1 MSDSGTRP
9 ADIPV
14 PARHTVFQTSLM
26 SALLDGVYDGE
37 MTIGEL
43 LGHGDFGLGTFN
55 ALDGEMVVLDSICYQ
70 LRGNGEASVADP
82 ALCTPF
88 AVVTHFAP
96 TITKTLPANLSRAE
110 VAGIVG
116 DLIPSENY
124 LYAMRITG
132 EFDWVRTRTAARQ
145 TKPYP
150 PLRAATKGEPVMQ
163 FNDVSG
169 LVAGF
174 RTPLYEQGIG
184 VPGGHVHFIDQ
195 ARTHGGHVLDY
206 AIRRGTL
213 ELCLATDLHLA
224 LPLNTAFGRAHL
236 SPDDLAAQV
245 AETENHR

>member
-1 MSDSGTRP
+1 MTDHAAVPSANPT
-9 ADIPV
+9 PV
-14 PARHTVFQTSLM
+14 RHTVFQTSLM

-37 MTIGEL
+37 LTIGEL

-70 LRGNGEASVADP
+70 LRGSGEASVANP
-82 ALCTPF
+82 ALRTPF
-88 AVVTHFAP
+88 AVVTHFVP
-96 TITKTLPANLSRAE
+96 TIRKALPPNLSRAE
-110 VAGIVG
+110 VVGIVG

-132 EFDWVRTRTAARQ
+132 DFDWVRTRTAARQ

-150 PLRAATKGEPVMQ
+150 PLRAATKNEPVIQ
-163 FNDVSG
+163 FDDVSG
-169 LVAGF
+169 IVAGF
-174 RTPLYEQGIG
+174 RTPLYERGIG
-184 VPGGHVHFIDQ
+184 VPGGHVHFIDHDCK
-195 ARTHGGHVLDY
+195 RGGHVLDY

-224 LPLNTAFGRAHL
+224 LPLNKAFGRAHL

-245 AETENHR
+245 AETENHH